1 MKLQQLK
8 CPNCDGTL
16 ELKVQDSSKE
26 IFCPYC
32 GNAFIPEDNT
42 ITYNYNE
49 NKNIKKS
56 YNVSFGHQKT
66 DKQTET
72 EAELEAIREANRLEA
87 FKYKMMF
94 TLVFIGLLVLAFI
107 AFLIAVS

>member
-8 CPNCDGTL
+8 CPNCEGTL
-16 ELKVQDSSKE
+16 EIKVAGDKE

-32 GNAFIPEDNT
+32 GNAFLPEENSFT
-42 ITYNYNE
+42 YNE

-56 YNVSFGHQKT
+56 YNLSFGHQKT
-66 DKQTET
+66 ENEINKQ
-72 EAELEAIREANRLEA
+72 AELDAIREANEIEK
-87 FKYKMMF
+87 FKYKLMF
-94 TLVFIGLLVLAFI
+94 TLIVIALLVIAFI